1 MKLLKDMRKWS
12 KMANPQWSEESSREN
27 MHKMDKMLLSGS
39 TGKLSKNMKDLKS
52 VKLNKAEI
60 WLIYRSKN

>member
-12 KMANPQWSEESSREN
+12 KMANPQRSEESSREN

-39 TGKLSKNMKDLKS
+39 TGRLSKNMKGLKEC
-52 VKLNKAEI
+52 KIK
-60 WLIYRSKN
+60 